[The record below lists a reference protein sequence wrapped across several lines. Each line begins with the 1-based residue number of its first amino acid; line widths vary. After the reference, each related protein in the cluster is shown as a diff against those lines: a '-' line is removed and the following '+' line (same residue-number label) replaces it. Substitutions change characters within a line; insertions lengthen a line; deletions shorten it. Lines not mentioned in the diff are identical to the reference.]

1 MDNALDAELRGAAGT
16 ASKYCTP
23 QLHVIS
29 FSYAPRIGWRC
40 LIQESRFVPVSIGI
54 GAEPSEAFNEA
65 LRDLVERREQEENE
79 NQR

>member
-1 MDNALDAELRGAAGT
+1 MANALDVELRGAAGT

-40 LIQESRFVPVSIGI
+40 IIQESRFVAVCIGI

-65 LRDLVERREQEENE
+65 LRDLVTRRKQELDE